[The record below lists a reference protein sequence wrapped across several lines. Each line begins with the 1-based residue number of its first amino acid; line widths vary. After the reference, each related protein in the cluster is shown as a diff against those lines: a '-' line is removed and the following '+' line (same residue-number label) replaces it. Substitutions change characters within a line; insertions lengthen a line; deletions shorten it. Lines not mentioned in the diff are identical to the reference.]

1 MKEMRIRTESS
12 SIVAAAQKGGLE
24 TSVLYE
30 SVIELANEGLL
41 TAGCLNA
48 AAGVLLT
55 QLGLPQYFF
64 RNVGKDSLK
73 RILRTI
79 ATHMQYR
86 DGAFVL
92 RSEVSGASMAVADGV
107 QARLA
112 TAENRDQ
119 MEAVLNSVMTGHRIE
134 YYFGREKEYYTYII
148 RPELCKRWE
157 ELQAGE
163 SPFAFNQCPAGQ
175 EIPSSTRERYEGF
188 LRRSKA
194 AVLPLVEVSS
204 AAPSDE
210 TRVMFIDD
218 FDRSA
223 LPVIRR
229 MLSELGIVLNRAYW
243 ETYRTATGR
252 IESVCSLYLDGAP
265 RKAAL
270 DKAVERLRA
279 LLSVQTSDLDD
290 LYVGGAFTFPEYI
303 FAISACAFVHTFISK
318 DQPADRGIMDGLAR
332 KELRDAFAKRVFDS
346 NRAEYTRQGILDT
359 LRQRP
364 EFLKQLHKL
373 FERKFHPRNRGK
385 ADLKALDRELQAF
398 RQRVAITFVDDRT
411 GCDVYHFMTRLVTH
425 THKTNFYRVG
435 KRSCAFRLDPAL
447 LDPLVFP
454 GKVHGIFF
462 VVGFY
467 AVATHMRA
475 EEIARG
481 GMRLIRVTPGNYENE
496 LDSMPLLNYALGPV
510 AQRLKHKDIAESGS
524 KAVIVPGVE
533 YARDGLSAVF
543 DLTEGVM
550 DLMQGGEDIVDYLGR
565 PEMIF
570 FGPDEGTAGFM
581 DAVAER
587 ARARGYK
594 HWRTITTGKSIGIP
608 HDVYGLT
615 RDRHVFG
622 LVAQPQGTELEIDG
636 VPQFVTK
643 DMERI
648 HARIGDRIDT
658 SGMTTMSVLSALRV
672 LLDHLGLKEEEVNLM
687 MTGGPDG
694 DLGANQV
701 QSFKGRICLII
712 DSGSILFDPD
722 GLDRTELMKIAFAR
736 HTAPRLNS
744 LAYPAEKL
752 GKRGFRVP
760 RAPGQVKLPD
770 GSVVP
775 DGAFFHRRFLVN
787 PEARKFVAEA
797 NIRAFVPCGGFKDT
811 INAENVR
818 AFVALFKELK
828 VIVEGANV
836 FFDDTARE
844 VIAAETSVLQVRD
857 SSANK
862 GGVTSS
868 SIAEVLTAFLL
879 GEEYEKVLV
888 RNPKA
893 RSEMIT
899 AVFDLIAQNAAAEAR
914 MLLALHARTKTPL
927 YRLSVQTSEQLF
939 ALQERLCADM
949 EGLLKR
955 RDVVEAVLRAYIPGA
970 LIERVG
976 MARVLRTFETPEL
989 RPYRD
994 AMITK
999 KLAALAIYRHAQEWE
1014 AYAKRLDA
1022 DLLGTV
1028 AETAMGARGK

>member
-12 SIVAAAQKGGLE
+12 SIIAAAEKGGLE
-24 TSVLYE
+24 ASVLYE

-73 RILRTI
+73 RVLRTI
-79 ATHMQYR
+79 ATHMQYK
-86 DGAFVL
+86 DGSFVL
-92 RSEVSGASMAVADGV
+92 RSEVSGASVAVADGV

-119 MEAVLNSVMTGHRIE
+119 MELVLNSVMTGNRIE
-134 YYFGREKEYYTYII
+134 YYFGREKQYYTYII
-148 RPELCKRWE
+148 RPEPCRKWE
-157 ELQAGE
+157 DLKPGE
-163 SPFAFNQCPAGQ
+163 SPFAFNQCSAGQ
-175 EIPSSTRERYEGF
+175 EIPQSTRERYEEF
-188 LRRSKA
+188 LRRSRDS
-194 AVLPLVEVSS
+194 VIPLVEVSS
-204 AAPSDE
+204 AAPADE
-210 TRVMFIDD
+210 TRVMFVDD
-218 FDRSA
+218 FNRSA
-223 LPVIRR
+223 LPVIRQ
-229 MLSELGIVLNRAYW
+229 MLSELGITLNRAYW
-243 ETYRTATGR
+243 ETYRTPSGR
-252 IESVCSLYLDGAP
+252 IESICSLYLDGAP

-270 DKAVERLRA
+270 DKAIDRLRA
-279 LLSVQTSDLDD
+279 LLAIQASDLDD
-290 LYVGGAFTFPEYI
+290 LYVGGTLTFPEYI
-303 FAISACAFVHTFISK
+303 FAIAACAFVHTFIGK
-318 DQPADRGIMDGLAR
+318 DQATDQDIMNGLAR

-373 FERKFHPRNRGK
+373 FDRKFHPRNKGK

-398 RQRVAITFVDDRT
+398 RQRVAIAFVDDRT
-411 GCDVYHFMTRLVTH
+411 GCDIFHFMTRLVTH
-425 THKTNFYRVG
+425 ASKTNFYRVE
-435 KRSCAFRLDPAL
+435 KRSCAFRLDPSF

-475 EEIARG
+475 DDIARG

-496 LDSMPLLNYALGPV
+496 LDAMPLLNYALGPV
-510 AQRLKHKDIAESGS
+510 AQRLKHKDIAESGA
-524 KAVIVPGVE
+524 KAVIVPGIE

-550 DLMQGGEDIVDYLGR
+550 DLVQGGDDIVDHLGR

-581 DAVAER
+581 DAIAER

-594 HWRTITTGKSIGIP
+594 YWRTITTGKSIGIP
-608 HDVYGLT
+608 HDVYGLL

-622 LVAQPQGTELEIDG
+622 LAAQPEGTELEIDG
-636 VPQFVTK
+636 VSQFVTK
-643 DMERI
+643 DMDRI
-648 HARIGDRIDT
+648 YARIGDRIDT
-658 SGMTTMSVLSALRV
+658 SGMTTMGVMSALRV
-672 LLDHLGLKEEEVNLM
+672 LLEHTGLKEEEVNLM

-701 QSFKGRICLII
+701 QSFKGRICLIV

-722 GLDRTELMKIAFAR
+722 GLDRKELMKIAFAR

-744 LAYPAEKL
+744 LAYPAAKL

-760 RAPGQVKLPD
+760 RASGQVKLPD
-770 GSVVP
+770 GTLVP

-787 PEARKFVAEA
+787 PDVRKFIADA

-818 AFVALFKELK
+818 AFLALFKELR

-844 VIAAETSVLQVRD
+844 VIAAETPILQIRD

-879 GEEYEKVLV
+879 GDEYEKVLV

-914 MLLALHARTKTPL
+914 MLLALHSRTKTPL

-939 ALQERLCADM
+939 TLQDRLCAGIDA
-949 EGLLKR
+949 LLKR

-976 MARVLRTFETPEL
+976 MARVLRTFDTPEL

-999 KLAALAIYRHAQEWE
+999 KLAAMAIYRHAQDWD
-1014 AYAKRLDA
+1014 AFSKRLDA

-1028 AETAMGARGK
+1028 AEVALTPQQK